1 MIEAGATLMAS
12 AHGSLATIL
21 VVEDQSAMRDL
32 IRHMLESSSFAVI
45 GAETAEAGLALLE
58 SHPEI
63 SLAII
68 DMVMPGMS
76 GLDLAAEL
84 NRRRPGLQILY
95 ISGFVT
101 SIAMQAI
108 ADRSPEVVLLKPFTE
123 PRLVGRVRSL
133 LGFGEEEAKYDS
145 PVWDLASAW
154 DRVIE
159 GSDDLR
165 DGVRA
170 ASYRSTVAAY
180 SVAAAHAAIL
190 RHAELRYRFQRFID
204 PVHAIELLV
213 PAEQAELARRY
224 ISMIGLGV
232 DVAVAA

>member
-1 MIEAGATLMAS
+1 MAS
-12 AHGSLATIL
+12 EHGSLATIL

-32 IRHMLESSSFAVI
+32 IRDMLESNSFAVVE
-45 GAETAEAGLALLE
+45 AETAVAGLALLE
-58 SHPEI
+58 FHPEI

-123 PRLVGRVRSL
+123 PRLVGRVRNL
-133 LGFGEEEAKYDS
+133 LGLGGEETNYDS

-154 DRVIE
+154 ERLIV
-159 GSDDLR
+159 GSDVMP

-170 ASYRSTVAAY
+170 ASYRSTTAAY
-180 SVAAAHAAIL
+180 SIAAAHAAIL
-190 RHAELRYRFQRFID
+190 RHARLQYRFQRFID

-213 PAEQAELARRY
+213 EAEQAESARRH
-224 ISMIGLGV
+224 ISMIGVGV
-232 DVAVAA
+232 DVAVGA